1 MQLKEF
7 SFCCSAREG
16 HASPFA
22 GLPSSSSMDPQ
33 HDFMATLRLQIAK
46 DVSAQV
52 SEALKEKTLTKLL
65 DIIPMA
71 LPIGHVMMSSIQNI
85 LGTLKMITMIRMKS
99 HTRITQT
106 VTQVNL

>member
-7 SFCCSAREG
+7 SFCCSTREG

-52 SEALKEKTLTKLL
+52 SEALKEK
-65 DIIPMA
+65 DINKTPRHCSH
-71 LPIGHVMMSSIQNI
+71 GSSRQSRYDEFYSEYS
-85 LGTLKMITMIRMKS
+85 GDS
-99 HTRITQT
+99 EDD
-106 VTQVNL
+106 